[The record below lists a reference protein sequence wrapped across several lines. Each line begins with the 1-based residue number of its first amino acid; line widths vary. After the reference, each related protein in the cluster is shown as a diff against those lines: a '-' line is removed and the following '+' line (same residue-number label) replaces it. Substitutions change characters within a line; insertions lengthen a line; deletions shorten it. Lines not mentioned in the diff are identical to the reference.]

1 MGGIL
6 GGSLPKAPAP
16 PPPVAAAPPPPP
28 KVSTAPDVDATQEAP
43 ENLRSQGADKRRKRA
58 TKSQS
63 LAGLGESET
72 SSILG
77 N

>member
-1 MGGIL
+1 MAGLL
-6 GGSLPKAPAP
+6 GGASLPKAPAP
-16 PPPVAAAPPPPP
+16 PPPVAAPPPP
-28 KVSTAPDVDATQEAP
+28 KVSTAPDVDATPEAP
-43 ENLRSQGADKRRKRA
+43 ENQRSQGADKRRKRA

-72 SSILG
+72 NSILG